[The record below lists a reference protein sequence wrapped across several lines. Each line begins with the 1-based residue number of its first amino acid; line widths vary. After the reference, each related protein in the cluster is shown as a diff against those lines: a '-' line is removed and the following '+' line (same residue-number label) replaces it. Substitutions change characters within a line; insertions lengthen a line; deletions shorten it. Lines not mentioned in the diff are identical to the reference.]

1 MGWIRIKK
9 FSRFGAVLLLL
20 LIIFSQK
27 EEYLYQQQ
35 QAKTFFH
42 AQKLFLAASLCII
55 ERTAALCG
63 TTYPHALFGNRNPFT
78 TVGLDRPV
86 WSTMSSM
93 VTPLGSASS
102 ADRRSRDPKRDWGSP
117 SVNRLI
123 IARMFFSRNR
133 HRRVR
138 RRLAKRIQIARRSKS
153 PREKS
158 RPYLAVES
166 SCGIITVMEESFV
179 TRPLVGRL
187 IALDVRPTR
196 ALTFLG
202 PAWAALAGAI
212 ASGGLTFRAQS
223 LLTLLLTLFLC
234 DAFLGAWRALW
245 LQADWRPA
253 LRRSSASA
261 AGWRRASNARWL
273 DRISQRLVYFRQIV
287 WPMIESEILGMI
299 IVGVLTLS
307 VAVVLGQATVLLTSV
322 ALLFSLIE
330 GEVGTARGAG
340 LRALTEIALPFL
352 IALATFG
359 SFSWSALVFALLFT
373 LVYRAL
379 VGLAT
384 TRQMIWIAWSNLG
397 QLAVVLILIAQN
409 APIGAGV
416 VALGLLGQVLWQARF
431 RFDRDGGAYTR
442 RVQSYVLVAMLV
454 AALSLWL

>member
-1 MGWIRIKK
+1 M
-9 FSRFGAVLLLL
+9 LLD
-20 LIIFSQK
+20 
-27 EEYLYQQQ
+27 
-35 QAKTFFH
+35 
-42 AQKLFLAASLCII
+42 
-55 ERTAALCG
+55 
-63 TTYPHALFGNRNPFT
+63 TY
-78 TVGLDRPV
+78 
-86 WSTMSSM
+86 
-93 VTPLGSASS
+93 
-102 ADRRSRDPKRDWGSP
+102 
-117 SVNRLI
+117 
-123 IARMFFSRNR
+123 
-133 HRRVR
+133 
-138 RRLAKRIQIARRSKS
+138 
-153 PREKS
+153 
-158 RPYLAVES
+158 
-166 SCGIITVMEESFV
+166 CGIIFAVENSFSA
-179 TRPLVGRL
+179 RPLVGRL

-202 PAWAALAGAI
+202 PVWAALAGAI

-223 LLTLLLTLFLC
+223 ILTLILILFLC

-253 LRRSSASA
+253 LRRSSATA
-261 AGWRRASNARWL
+261 PGWMRASREASGFSPARLL
-273 DRISQRLVYFRQIV
+273 DRIGRRLVYFRQIV
-287 WPMIESEILGMI
+287 WPIVESEMIGMM

-307 VAVVLGQATVLLTSV
+307 VAVILGQATVFLTSV
-322 ALLFSLIE
+322 ALFLSLIE

-352 IALATFG
+352 IALAAFG
-359 SFSWSALVFALLFT
+359 HFSWAALVFALLFT

-384 TRQMIWIAWSNLG
+384 TRQTIWIVWSNLG

-416 VALGLLGQVLWQARF
+416 VALGLLGQVLWQPRF